1 MDTDDDDRLDPQ
13 ERLQFLRS
21 WEPNEFSGKRETG
34 TIENRLAERA
44 DRRFQ
49 LAVASTR
56 LGEPLPS
63 VVTYEAGLNLGA
75 RAAFSVLRRLQIAHL
90 G

>member
-1 MDTDDDDRLDPQ
+1 VTSAIAPAHIT
-13 ERLQFLRS
+13 ERG
-21 WEPNEFSGKRETG
+21 EFSGKQQTG

-56 LGEPLPS
+56 LGEPLVS
-63 VVTYEAGLNLGA
+63 AVTYEAGLDLGA
-75 RAAFSVLRRLQIAHL
+75 RAAFSILRWLQIAYL